1 MSASSTKS
9 RLHLNSFEI
18 KIIALIFMTFDH
30 FGAYQT
36 FTTNL
41 SINDF
46 FRIVGRIAAPLFLF
60 VVVES
65 LHYTHNK
72 VRFAMRLY
80 IAGVTVEIFN
90 RIFESTFDIFSI
102 GNILPTFFYV
112 ALIVT
117 TTECITKCRNLKTAV
132 IPLLCLIVPFL
143 IIPLNIALCES
154 GYVEI
159 WDIIS
164 IIFPSIF
171 TVEYSIIFILL
182 GIAWYYIKDKRINC
196 ITFAALALLCFFVPD
211 SVFYTLPLRCFSP
224 LYFNI
229 SDLFIDGQ
237 WCMCLALP
245 FMLLYD
251 GEKGHSMKYFF
262 YIYYPIHVY
271 VLIII
276 SQLRSASF

>member
-60 VVVES
+60 V
-65 LHYTHNK
+65 
-72 VRFAMRLY
+72 
-80 IAGVTVEIFN
+80 
-90 RIFESTFDIFSI
+90 
-102 GNILPTFFYV
+102 
-112 ALIVT
+112 
-117 TTECITKCRNLKTAV
+117 
-132 IPLLCLIVPFL
+132 
-143 IIPLNIALCES
+143 
-154 GYVEI
+154 
-159 WDIIS
+159 
-164 IIFPSIF
+164 
-171 TVEYSIIFILL
+171 FILL

-211 SVFYTLPLRCFSP
+211 SIFYTLPLRCFSP

>member
-80 IAGVTVEIFN
+80 IAGVTVK
-90 RIFESTFDIFSI
+90 
-102 GNILPTFFYV
+102 ILV
-112 ALIVT
+112 D
-117 TTECITKCRNLKTAV
+117 CI
-132 IPLLCLIVPFL
+132 
-143 IIPLNIALCES
+143 
-154 GYVEI
+154 
-159 WDIIS
+159 
-164 IIFPSIF
+164 
-171 TVEYSIIFILL
+171 
-182 GIAWYYIKDKRINC
+182 
-196 ITFAALALLCFFVPD
+196 
-211 SVFYTLPLRCFSP
+211 
-224 LYFNI
+224 
-229 SDLFIDGQ
+229 
-237 WCMCLALP
+237 
-245 FMLLYD
+245 
-251 GEKGHSMKYFF
+251 MK
-262 YIYYPIHVY
+262 
-271 VLIII
+271 LDT
-276 SQLRSASF
+276 

>member
-117 TTECITKCRNLKTAV
+117 TTECITKCKNLKTAV

-143 IIPLNIALCES
+143 IFPLKTSSVSSVTPHLPSVNFFLNSGINSFIFNTEYKPNGFSLNI
-154 GYVEI
+154 
-159 WDIIS
+159 
-164 IIFPSIF
+164 
-171 TVEYSIIFILL
+171 
-182 GIAWYYIKDKRINC
+182 
-196 ITFAALALLCFFVPD
+196 LLC
-211 SVFYTLPLRCFSP
+211 
-224 LYFNI
+224 
-229 SDLFIDGQ
+229 
-237 WCMCLALP
+237 
-245 FMLLYD
+245 
-251 GEKGHSMKYFF
+251 
-262 YIYYPIHVY
+262 
-271 VLIII
+271 LI
-276 SQLRSASF
+276 LE

>member
-1 MSASSTKS
+1 
-9 RLHLNSFEI
+9 
-18 KIIALIFMTFDH
+18 MTFDH

-90 RIFESTFDIFSI
+90 RIFESTFDMFSI

-132 IPLLCLIVPFL
+132 IPLLC
-143 IIPLNIALCES
+143 
-154 GYVEI
+154 
-159 WDIIS
+159 
-164 IIFPSIF
+164 
-171 TVEYSIIFILL
+171 
-182 GIAWYYIKDKRINC
+182 
-196 ITFAALALLCFFVPD
+196 FFVKMILYLFQYNVVLKTVIIRILYIHIPAAYQPP
-211 SVFYTLPLRCFSP
+211 SFKLSELYKISCTAVFCS
-224 LYFNI
+224 
-229 SDLFIDGQ
+229 G
-237 WCMCLALP
+237 CAA
-245 FMLLYD
+245 
-251 GEKGHSMKYFF
+251 FF
-262 YIYYPIHVY
+262 
-271 VLIII
+271 
-276 SQLRSASF
+276 F

>member
-9 RLHLNSFEI
+9 RLYLNSFEI

-90 RIFESTFDIFSI
+90 RIFEISFYILSIF
-102 GNILPTFFYV
+102 NILPTFLYV

-182 GIAWYYIKDKRINC
+182 GIAWYYIKDKDN
-196 ITFAALALLCFFVPD
+196 V
-211 SVFYTLPLRCFSP
+211 
-224 LYFNI
+224 
-229 SDLFIDGQ
+229 Q
-237 WCMCLALP
+237 
-245 FMLLYD
+245 
-251 GEKGHSMKYFF
+251 
-262 YIYYPIHVY
+262 
-271 VLIII
+271 
-276 SQLRSASF
+276 

>member
-80 IAGVTVEIFN
+80 IAGVTVEI
-90 RIFESTFDIFSI
+90 
-102 GNILPTFFYV
+102 
-112 ALIVT
+112 IVT

-211 SVFYTLPLRCFSP
+211 SIFYTLPLRCFSP

-245 FMLLYD
+245 LSL
-251 GEKGHSMKYFF
+251 
-262 YIYYPIHVY
+262 IH
-271 VLIII
+271 I
-276 SQLRSASF
+276 